1 MSASAPIQLGT
12 EKISKLLRQY
22 AIPAIIA
29 MTASSIYNMVDS
41 IFIGHGVGTYA
52 IAGLALT
59 FPLMNLGAA
68 LGSLVG
74 IGAAT
79 LISVL
84 LGGRNYD
91 VAQRTLGNVVVLNV
105 IIGLIYMIAVL
116 AFLDPILYFFGASEQ
131 TVNYAKE
138 YMEVILYGNIVTH
151 MYFGLNA
158 VQRSAGHPQ
167 RAMIATILTVI
178 INTLLD
184 PLFIYV
190 FGWGI
195 RGAAIA
201 TVVAQVVSLI
211 WIVYQL
217 SNKNEI
223 LHFKKGIYKLNKR
236 IVRDTLGIGLSPFL
250 MNSAACMIVIVVN
263 QSLKKYGGDL
273 SIAAYGIITRLV
285 FIFIMIVMGLNQ
297 GMQPIA
303 GYNYGAKNFD
313 RLKTVLYQTI
323 FWATI
328 ITTSGFIIGEIFPEQ
343 LSRVFTKDEEL
354 IAKTTHGMRII
365 FMFFP
370 IIGFQMVTSN
380 FFQSLGMPKI
390 SIFLSLTRQL
400 LFLLPLLFILPRF
413 YGVGGVWAS
422 MPFADLIASIVSFF
436 MLMYQMKKLKN
447 KIL

>member
-1 MSASAPIQLGT
+1 MSVGAPIQLGT

-41 IFIGHGVGTYA
+41 IFIGQGVGKYA

-68 LGSLVG
+68 FGSLVG
-74 IGAAT
+74 IGAST

-84 LGGRNYD
+84 LGGKNYD
-91 VAQRTLGNVVVLNV
+91 VAQRTLGNVVILNI
-105 IIGLIYMIAVL
+105 IIGIIYMIGVL
-116 AFLDPILYFFGASEQ
+116 TFLDPILYFFGASEL
-131 TVNYAKE
+131 TISYAKE
-138 YMEVILYGNIVTH
+138 YMEVLLYGNIITH

-167 RAMIATILTVI
+167 RAMIATILTVV

-201 TVVAQVVSLI
+201 TVIAQSISLV
-211 WIVYQL
+211 WILFQFCD
-217 SNKNEI
+217 KNEI
-223 LHFKKGIYKLNKR
+223 LHFKKGIFKLNRR
-236 IVRDTLGIGLSPFL
+236 IVIDTLSIGLSPFL
-250 MNSAACMIVIVVN
+250 MNTAACMIVIIVN

-313 RLKTVLYQTI
+313 RLKNVLLQTI
-323 FWATI
+323 FWASI
-328 ITTSGFIIGEIFPEQ
+328 ITTFGFVIGELFPEP
-343 LSRVFTKDEEL
+343 LSRIFTNDQEL
-354 IAKTTHGMRII
+354 IDKTVHGMRII

-370 IIGFQMVTSN
+370 IVGFQMVTSN

-400 LFLLPLLFILPRF
+400 LFLLPLLFILPNF
-413 YGVGGVWAS
+413 FGIAGVWAS
-422 MPFADLIASIVSFF
+422 MPVADLIASVVSFF
-436 MLMYQMKKLKN
+436 MLMYQLRKLKN

>member
-68 LGSLVG
+68 FGSLVG

-211 WIVYQL
+211 
-217 SNKNEI
+217 S
-223 LHFKKGIYKLNKR
+223 
-236 IVRDTLGIGLSPFL
+236 
-250 MNSAACMIVIVVN
+250 
-263 QSLKKYGGDL
+263 
-273 SIAAYGIITRLV
+273 
-285 FIFIMIVMGLNQ
+285 
-297 GMQPIA
+297 
-303 GYNYGAKNFD
+303 
-313 RLKTVLYQTI
+313 
-323 FWATI
+323 
-328 ITTSGFIIGEIFPEQ
+328 
-343 LSRVFTKDEEL
+343 EER
-354 IAKTTHGMRII
+354 G
-365 FMFFP
+365 
-370 IIGFQMVTSN
+370 
-380 FFQSLGMPKI
+380 
-390 SIFLSLTRQL
+390 
-400 LFLLPLLFILPRF
+400 
-413 YGVGGVWAS
+413 
-422 MPFADLIASIVSFF
+422 
-436 MLMYQMKKLKN
+436 
-447 KIL
+447 